1 MSLQVAAKAEADR
14 GAGTDGLERA
24 AGMPRQYHLYRD
36 IRSYGKYELLYNE
49 SRERG
54 ILYLRFPR

>member
-1 MSLQVAAKAEADR
+1 
-14 GAGTDGLERA
+14 
-24 AGMPRQYHLYRD
+24 MPRQYHLYRD

-54 ILYLRFPR
+54 ILYLRFPDDEPPVVERARAGPRRRTVPV